1 MLPTSLLFLAAIAL
15 AAFAILVLAWAMFF
29 ALFTRRRVYGTVVVA
44 CGCLGGI
51 GAMLLLLALSA
62 IFGSFAHTPS
72 FENWLLAFGAGFG
85 LAGGVCAAVGLF
97 SPLFSYNNRWSGR
110 RHA

>member
-1 MLPTSLLFLAAIAL
+1 
-15 AAFAILVLAWAMFF
+15 
-29 ALFTRRRVYGTVVVA
+29 
-44 CGCLGGI
+44 
-51 GAMLLLLALSA
+51 
-62 IFGSFAHTPS
+62 
-72 FENWLLAFGAGFG
+72 LAFGAGFG